1 MSEDP
6 VEQPAPVVRPEVW
19 ETYGPADL
27 SAVPVFAG
35 GFINFGYWHGVD
47 LDRPLSQDDR
57 IRSEQDLYRHV
68 LDAVAPRGGR
78 AVEIG
83 CGLGLGCA
91 LALDEYGPAAV
102 TGVDIHPQQLRR
114 AREANS
120 PLLAARPQR
129 LRFVLGAAESLPL
142 ADAEFDCLYSVEAV
156 QHFPDLSAFARE
168 AARVLRPG
176 GRMAVAGFFSV
187 EGVPAPQERLAGLL
201 QTFASGLDIAR
212 PVSRLAQALTGAGF
226 ADVSADSIGPQ
237 VWPGWDRWLARL
249 WAPGTWPRN
258 FMAAWE
264 QQILDYYLVTAAR
277 PEAAQGPSPAPP
289 G

>member
-1 MSEDP
+1 MSGGSA
-6 VEQPAPVVRPEVW
+6 EQPAPVVRPAVW

-35 GFINFGYWHGVD
+35 GFINFGFWGSVD
-47 LDRPLSQDDR
+47 LERPLSQGDR

-68 LDAVAPRGGR
+68 LDAAAPAGGK

-91 LALDEYGPAAV
+91 LALDEYGPAAM
-102 TGVDIHPQQLRR
+102 TGVDIHPQQLQR

-120 PLLAARPQR
+120 AHLEARPHR

-142 ADAEFDCLYSVEAV
+142 GDAEFDSLFSVEAA

-176 GRMAVAGFFSV
+176 GRVAVASFFTV
-187 EGVPAPQERLAGLL
+187 DGAPSHAERLAGLL
-201 QTFASGLDIAR
+201 DSFASGLDIAR
-212 PVSRLAQALTGAGF
+212 PVSRLAEALGEAGF
-226 ADVSADSIGPQ
+226 AEVEVASIGAQ

-249 WAPGTWPRN
+249 WQPGTWPRN
-258 FMAAWE
+258 FLAAWE
-264 QQILDYYLVTAAR
+264 QQILDYYLVTATR
-277 PEAAQGPSPAPP
+277 S
-289 G
+289 

>member
-1 MSEDP
+1 MPGTPE
-6 VEQPAPVVRPEVW
+6 EQPAPEVRPEVW

-35 GFINFGYWHGVD
+35 GFINFGYWQAVD
-47 LDRPLSQDDR
+47 LERPLSQGDR

-68 LDAVAPRGGR
+68 LDAVGPAGGR
-78 AVEIG
+78 AVEVG

-91 LALDEYGPAAV
+91 LALEEYGPTEM

-120 PLLAARPQR
+120 RLLEARPPR

-142 ADAEFDCLYSVEAV
+142 GDAEFDCLYSVEAA

-176 GRMAVAGFFSV
+176 GRVAVASFFSV
-187 EGVPAPQERLAGLL
+187 EGASAAAERLAGMLDS
-201 QTFASGLDIAR
+201 FASGLDIAR
-212 PVSRLAQALTGAGF
+212 SVSRLDEALADAGF
-226 ADVSADSIGPQ
+226 ADVRTASIGPQ

-249 WAPGTWPRN
+249 WEPGTWPRN
-258 FMAAWE
+258 FHAAWE
-264 QQILDYYLVTAAR
+264 QRILDYYLVTATR
-277 PEAAQGPSPAPP
+277 P
-289 G
+289 

>member
-1 MSEDP
+1 MVSSGDP
-6 VEQPAPVVRPEVW
+6 AERPSPVVRPEVW

-35 GFINFGYWHGVD
+35 GFINFGYWKAVD
-47 LDRPLSQDDR
+47 LGQPLSQGDR

-68 LDAVAPRGGR
+68 LDAVAPRRGGR
-78 AVEIG
+78 VVEVG

-91 LALDEYGPAAV
+91 LALEEYGPTAV

-120 PLLAARPQR
+120 PLLAAQPQR
-129 LRFVLGAAESLPL
+129 IGFALGAAEDLPL
-142 ADAEFDCLYSVEAV
+142 GDAEFDCLYSVEAA
-156 QHFPDLSAFARE
+156 QHFPDLTAFARE

-176 GRMAVAGFFSV
+176 GRVAVTSFFTV
-187 EGVPAPQERLAGLL
+187 EGAPEPAKRLAALL
-201 QTFASGLDIAR
+201 DSFASGLDIAR
-212 PVSRLAQALTGAGF
+212 PVSGLAGALGEAGF
-226 ADVSADSIGPQ
+226 ADVRVSSIGPQ

-258 FMAAWE
+258 FLAAWE
-264 QQILDYYLVTAAR
+264 QQILDYYLVTATR
-277 PEAAQGPSPAPP
+277 P
-289 G
+289 

>member
-1 MSEDP
+1 M
-6 VEQPAPVVRPEVW
+6 RPEVW

-35 GFINFGYWHGVD
+35 GFINFGYWQAVD
-47 LDRPLSQDDR
+47 LERPLSQGDR

-68 LDAVAPRGGR
+68 LDAVGPAGGR
-78 AVEIG
+78 AVEVG

-91 LALDEYGPAAV
+91 LALEEYGPTEM

-120 PLLAARPQR
+120 RLLEARPPR

-142 ADAEFDCLYSVEAV
+142 GDAEFDCLYSVEAA

-176 GRMAVAGFFSV
+176 GRVAVASFFSV
-187 EGVPAPQERLAGLL
+187 EGASAAAERLAGMLDS
-201 QTFASGLDIAR
+201 FASGLDIAR
-212 PVSRLAQALTGAGF
+212 SVSRLDEALADAGF
-226 ADVSADSIGPQ
+226 ADVRTASIGPQ

-249 WAPGTWPRN
+249 WEPGTWPRN
-258 FMAAWE
+258 FHAAWE
-264 QQILDYYLVTAAR
+264 QRILDYYLVTATR
-277 PEAAQGPSPAPP
+277 P
-289 G
+289 